1 MKFIEVTA
9 GKGTEFGIGLDGQKA
24 PKKSGT
30 IGLVVDGNSGPV
42 SMGVLIF
49 TEIQEVHGDP
59 KVKSVI
65 FIEIQQGHPGA

>member
-9 GKGTEFGIGLDGQKA
+9 GKGTEFGIGLDGEKA
-24 PKKSGT
+24 PKKSG
-30 IGLVVDGNSGPV
+30 IIVDGNSGPV